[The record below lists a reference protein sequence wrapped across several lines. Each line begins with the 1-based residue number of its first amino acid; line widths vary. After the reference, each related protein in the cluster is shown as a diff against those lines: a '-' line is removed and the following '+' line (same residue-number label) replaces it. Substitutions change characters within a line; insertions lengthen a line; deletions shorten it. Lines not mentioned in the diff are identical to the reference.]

1 MKAPVV
7 FLVAAGLALSAVL
20 CLRAQPGGGPAGGP
34 PPPRVAPSPPHSP
47 EPPRP
52 TPVAAVE
59 QPATPVATEATPPAP
74 ELSPEKQRRAEVA
87 RWVDARGYPPWIA
100 EYVDKY
106 EAVGIALAVG
116 VVLARP
122 LIFVAVLLLVGLAL
136 PLLLRA
142 AMVARAGSPTG
153 QAAALT
159 PRQVALAALIGW
171 CVAFIIASELIG
183 LTWFGAVMAGVGNL
197 LGGIARL
204 LGSILAA
211 VMWVGVVAL
220 IAYAA
225 SVPSREFVLSLLGFY
240 YLRHHPKRPGPDD
253 LFDLGEG
260 RRGRVES
267 VDLFQTTFSVDGG
280 ATQTRPNAWLMREHF
295 KWTVPSGAAEAGT
308 G

>member
-1 MKAPVV
+1 MKAPVAC
-7 FLVAAGLALSAVL
+7 LVAIGLALSAVL
-20 CLRAQPGGGPAGGP
+20 CLRAQPGGGPAAPP
-34 PPPRVAPSPPHSP
+34 PPPRIVPSPPEAP
-47 EPPRP
+47 DPPRP
-52 TPVAAVE
+52 TPVVAAE
-59 QPATPVATEATPPAP
+59 QPPTPAATSFPPPAP
-74 ELSPEKQRRAEVA
+74 ELSPEEKRRAEVA
-87 RWVDARGYPPWIA
+87 QWVAARGYPPWIT

-122 LIFVAVLLLVGLAL
+122 LVFVAVLLLVGLSL
-136 PLLLRA
+136 PPLLRA
-142 AMVARAGSPTG
+142 AVVARAGAPPG

-159 PRQVALAALIGW
+159 PRQVAVAALVGW

-204 LGSILAA
+204 LGSILSV

-260 RRGRVES
+260 KLGRVES

-280 ATQTRPNAWLMREHF
+280 ATQMRPNAWLMREHF
-295 KWTVPSGAAEAGT
+295 KWKVPPKAAEGAKS
-308 G
+308 